1 MNLTPKISCIKKYN
15 TIKVNGYS
23 NQDSNDLSIS
33 LIKSSTKEG
42 KIVKHNPQKYK
53 ERSKSHFDE
62 MSSDYSSTFA
72 GKYTEPMHYA
82 LIKEL
87 DGKNIKALLDVGCGN
102 GIFLSMVLDKFDV
115 KVSGID
121 ISPGMIEKSK
131 ELLDGRADLKVGD
144 SEHLPWNNKSFD
156 VVSCSA
162 SFHHYPGP
170 ELVLKE
176 MKRVLRPGGILMIA
190 DPFTPNNLL
199 RFFANILIKFSKGGD
214 VRIYSQKEM
223 QEMLEKCGFT
233 LIKWETEGKRLKKYF
248 VVISTSS
255 A

>member
-1 MNLTPKISCIKKYN
+1 M
-15 TIKVNGYS
+15 
-23 NQDSNDLSIS
+23 
-33 LIKSSTKEG
+33 
-42 KIVKHNPQKYK
+42 KHNPQDYK
-53 ERSKSHFDE
+53 DKSKIHFDE
-62 MSSDYSSTFA
+62 MSSDYSNTL
-72 GKYTEPMHYA
+72 GKYTEPMDNA

-87 DGKNIKALLDVGCGN
+87 DGKNFKTLLDVGCGN
-102 GIFLSMVLDKFDV
+102 GIFLSMVLNKFDAV
-115 KVSGID
+115 VSGVD

-131 ELLDGRADLKVGD
+131 ELLGGRAYLKIGD

-156 VVSCSA
+156 VVTCNA

-170 ELVLKE
+170 ELALKE

-199 RFFANILIKFSKGGD
+199 RFFVNLFIKFSKSGD
-214 VRIYSQKEM
+214 VKIYSQKEM
-223 QEMLEKCGFT
+223 QELLEKCGFT
-233 LIKWETEGKRLKKYF
+233 LIKWETKGNKSKKYF

>member
-1 MNLTPKISCIKKYN
+1 
-15 TIKVNGYS
+15 
-23 NQDSNDLSIS
+23 
-33 LIKSSTKEG
+33 
-42 KIVKHNPQKYK
+42 VKHNLQEYK

-62 MSSDYSSTFA
+62 MSSDYSNEL
-72 GKYTEPMHYA
+72 GEYTEPMHYA

-87 DGKNIKALLDVGCGN
+87 DGKNFKMLLDVGCGS
-102 GIFLSMVLDKFDV
+102 GIFLSMVLNKFDV

-144 SEHLPWNNKSFD
+144 SEHLPWNDRSFD
-156 VVSCSA
+156 VVTCSA
-162 SFHHYPGP
+162 SFHHYPSP
-170 ELVLKE
+170 EFVLKE
-176 MKRVLRPGGILMIA
+176 MKRVLKADGILMIA

-199 RFFANILIKFSKGGD
+199 RFFVNILMKFSKSGD

-233 LIKWETEGKRLKKYF
+233 LTKLETEGNKLKKYF
-248 VVISTSS
+248 IVVATSS
-255 A
+255 V

>member
-1 MNLTPKISCIKKYN
+1 
-15 TIKVNGYS
+15 
-23 NQDSNDLSIS
+23 
-33 LIKSSTKEG
+33 
-42 KIVKHNPQKYK
+42 VKHNPHEYK

-62 MSSDYSSTFA
+62 MSSDYSNEL

-87 DGKNIKALLDVGCGN
+87 DGKNFKMLLDVGCGS
-102 GIFLSMVLDKFDV
+102 GIFLSMVLNKFDV

-144 SEHLPWNNKSFD
+144 SEHLPWNDRSFD
-156 VVSCSA
+156 VVTCSA
-162 SFHHYPGP
+162 SFHHYPSP
-170 ELVLKE
+170 EFVLKE
-176 MKRVLRPGGILMIA
+176 MKRVLKADGILMIA

-199 RFFANILIKFSKGGD
+199 RFFVNILMKFSKSGD
-214 VRIYSQKEM
+214 VRFYSQKEM

-233 LIKWETEGKRLKKYF
+233 LTKLETEGNKLKKYF
-248 VVISTSS
+248 IVVATSS
-255 A
+255 V